1 MFTTRSDLLRR
12 HLDRFT
18 ESLNHVAKGDVR
30 ALHQARVASRRLRE
44 LLPILHLDREARR
57 KMSRRLRKVTR
68 RLGAVRELDV
78 MVMLIDEL
86 RISGRGSQPL
96 SRVAVAVSKERDDAR
111 MRLVDRMA
119 VDDMRRSARK
129 LARFAARL
137 EDTAAARA
145 SSPNVWRWAVDAR
158 IAHRAARLSAAIAD
172 AGAVYLPERLHE
184 VRIALKKLR
193 YALELASEIDGEPR
207 TADVRALRRAQD
219 TLGRVHDLQVLTDRV
234 RTVQAS
240 LTPPGIAMW
249 RGFDR
254 LMMSLEDDCR
264 QLHARYMRQRGR
276 LEAIAARVGSAV
288 QDGRHQTSPSE
299 QRRIDQARDT
309 AETDR
314 RSRRSVAV

>member
-1 MFTTRSDLLRR
+1 MFTTRPELLRK

-18 ESLNHVAKGDVR
+18 KSLNPVGKGDVR

-44 LLPILHLDREARR
+44 LLPILQLDREARR
-57 KMSRRLRKVTR
+57 KMSRRLRKVTK

-78 MVMLIDEL
+78 MVILIDEL

-111 MRLVDRMA
+111 MRLVNRTA
-119 VDDMRRSARK
+119 VDEMRRSTRK

-137 EDTAAARA
+137 EDTAARA

-234 RTVQAS
+234 RNVQAS

-264 QLHARYMRQRGR
+264 QLHARYMRQRVR
-276 LEAIAARVGSAV
+276 LEAIAARAGSAV